1 MVSTELNEHLP
12 ASDFLFLQYP
22 KQKQKEVRYDK
33 KINTL
38 IVVQFIFLE
47 SVNRL
52 WSCKWEMLSFIP
64 SLIRNVATQCA
75 SKQLWGS
82 KEQFSLHGMLC
93 SVFQHNTMS
102 PQKFRRCFLST
113 CSETEG
119 SKMFRDFI
127 KSSRI
132 WCNLDVNPGLVLVS
146 RINPF
151 SPAVQHG
158 V

>member
-52 WSCKWEMLSFIP
+52 WSCKWEMLRAWLKLYTF
-64 SLIRNVATQCA
+64 
-75 SKQLWGS
+75 
-82 KEQFSLHGMLC
+82 
-93 SVFQHNTMS
+93 
-102 PQKFRRCFLST
+102 
-113 CSETEG
+113 
-119 SKMFRDFI
+119 
-127 KSSRI
+127 
-132 WCNLDVNPGLVLVS
+132 
-146 RINPF
+146 INPQRCD
-151 SPAVQHG
+151 AVCVKAIMRNQG
-158 V
+158 TIFLAWNAL